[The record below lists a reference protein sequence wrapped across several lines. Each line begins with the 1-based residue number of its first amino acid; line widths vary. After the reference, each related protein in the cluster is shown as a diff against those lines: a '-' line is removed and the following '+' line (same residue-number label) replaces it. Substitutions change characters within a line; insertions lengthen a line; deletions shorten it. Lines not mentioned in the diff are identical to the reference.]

1 MFNNRVVI
9 AQAEL
14 LKQIFLAKEKD
25 YDQYR
30 DIIQIY
36 QGPFKLLASWLFA
49 RDFQKEQVDDIF
61 RHLGPYMRKGI
72 LKPGEIKVSPEA
84 VKIKD
89 SESFYELVP
98 FVDYVHG
105 QYPVA
110 AKETKQPKT
119 QEQAE
124 DIPVATGD
132 GIKIYQI
139 NSANDGRRLVGKD
152 TDWCI
157 GYAGPNNMWQS
168 YRSSQS
174 STFFVVYDEKP
185 PTPNQRKVAVD
196 FTRGEVQLTD
206 IPNKTGHQLS
216 NGMYWESY
224 SDYLRNKGVDL
235 DATRINPE
243 TNEEKKIFQNKPITP
258 QEQLVSNLFKLTNN
272 NKTGHQLSNG
282 MYWESYSD
290 YLRNK
295 GVDLDA
301 TRINPET
308 NEEKKIFQNK
318 PITPQEQLVS
328 NLFKLTNNN
337 KYGNFGLDI
346 TPEDVKMWSTGRFQI
361 RAEGDA
367 YIKGNKYDPENFLH
381 NTPVKFDLNRRLK
394 TTSISFPN
402 IGGIPGFTID
412 KEPLDSVKNISSN
425 SQDDFNDRSLL
436 YKSITINTNETK
448 TLLPK
453 FIGMGW
459 ILPNPVFDYILEL
472 PDSKDVLMQYV
483 DTGISIPKEQISK
496 LQQVPSLFKTYI
508 RKQIIG
514 VDRGSTDLEFLE
526 FVDPNDIEIRNK
538 VLDAVYSKNS
548 VVYTQPY
555 TSSYKTPLK
564 WLEVTQ
570 LGLYLIDK
578 NDYID
583 LKDELAVKVALAKGM
598 SIYLNKAPTLENALI
613 YLHDPDSINS
623 FKAEAISEKYYPLL
637 MEPPFNIDDWEEL
650 WKSVPDKLKNLP
662 ELNKYKSIAEF
673 NKFAFA
679 RIALPSENQNP
690 ELLYETVAINI
701 LAGNREIAQN
711 YKDNPEFCLYLL
723 NNFNKLGNS
732 VFKNIYFEKQ
742 KSETDED
749 GDINELTEYSREN
762 QREELVDKIKNFI
775 SETILIR
782 PEIFQALKNNF
793 SETEIFDIIGS
804 KLFQNENLLELFSN
818 RFNTFYD
825 AYKIP
830 GYTISKMFEKDN
842 PLLRKITRDGF
853 DVDRFLINSRQP
865 IHHIMLALKWYP
877 ELLDKIDDNGLLKIV
892 LSSNG
897 MPDSYLE
904 YLHQRR
910 PEVFYELASRND
922 HNKLN
927 REQRQFLFKKQK
939 ESMQESP
946 QVDEIEP
953 TLEIKEEEP
962 TTASVNL
969 MVKIARKLDFKKKYR
984 LADKLTY
991 IIRKKI

>member
-1 MFNNRVVI
+1 MFNYRVVI
-9 AQAEL
+9 AQAQT
-14 LKQIFLAKEKD
+14 LKDIFSAKGKD
-25 YDQYR
+25 YSEFR
-30 DIIQIY
+30 DLVQSY
-36 QGPFKLLASWLFA
+36 QGPYKLLSAWLFA
-49 RDFQKEQVDDIF
+49 RDFQKPQVDDIV
-61 RHLGPYMRKGI
+61 RHLDPYIRKGQ
-72 LKPGEIKVSPEA
+72 LKPGEIIVSPST
-84 VKIKD
+84 VKIKN
-89 SESFYELVP
+89 SEAFEELVP

-105 QYPVA
+105 EYPVA

-124 DIPVATGD
+124 DVPVATGD

-185 PTPNQRKVAVD
+185 LSPNQRKVAVD
-196 FTRGEVQLTD
+196 FTKGQVQLTD

-216 NGMYWESY
+216 NGMSWEDYSY
-224 SDYLRNKGVDL
+224 YLRSKGVDL
-235 DATRINPE
+235 DAKRINPE
-243 TNEEKKIFQNKPITP
+243 TNKEE
-258 QEQLVSNLFKLTNN
+258 
-272 NKTGHQLSNG
+272 
-282 MYWESYSD
+282 
-290 YLRNK
+290 
-295 GVDLDA
+295 
-301 TRINPET
+301 
-308 NEEKKIFQNK
+308 KIFQNK

-361 RAEGDA
+361 RAEGDS

-402 IGGIPGFTID
+402 IGGIPGLSID
-412 KEPLDSVKNISSN
+412 KEPLDSIKNISSN

-436 YKSITINTNETK
+436 YKSITINTDETK

-472 PDSKDVLMQYV
+472 PDGKDVLMQYV
-483 DTGISIPKEQISK
+483 DTGISIPKEQIEK

-548 VVYTQPY
+548 VVYTKPLY
-555 TSSYKTPLK
+555 FSYKIPLK
-564 WLEVTQ
+564 WLEVPQ

-578 NDYID
+578 HDYID
-583 LKDELAVKVALAKGM
+583 FKDELAVKVALAKGM
-598 SIYLNKAPTLENALI
+598 SSYLSKAPTLENALI

-637 MEPPFNIDDWEEL
+637 MEPPLNIDGWEEL
-650 WKSVPDKLKNLP
+650 WRSVPDKFKNLP

-732 VFKNIYFEKQ
+732 VFKNIYFENQ

-749 GDINELTEYSREN
+749 GDTNEWTEYSRED

-775 SETILIR
+775 PETILIR
-782 PEIFQALKNNF
+782 PEIFQALENNF
-793 SETEIFDIIGS
+793 SESEIFDIIGP

-818 RFNTFYD
+818 RVNTFYD

-830 GYTISKMFEKDN
+830 GYTLSKMFEKDN

-853 DVDRFLINSRQP
+853 DVDGFLSNSRQP
-865 IHHIMLALKWYP
+865 IYHIMLALKWYP
-877 ELLDKIDDNGLLKIV
+877 ELLDKIDDDGLLKIV
-892 LSSNG
+892 LRSDG
-897 MPDSYLE
+897 MPDAYLK

-927 REQRQFLFKKQK
+927 REQRQFLFIKQK
-939 ESMQESP
+939 ESMQENP

-953 TLEIKEEEP
+953 STETKEEEP
-962 TTASVNL
+962 TTASIKL
-969 MVKIARKLDFKKKYR
+969 MVKIADKLDNKKEYK
-984 LADKLTY
+984 LADKFTNIL
-991 IIRKKI
+991 RKYNV

>member
-1 MFNNRVVI
+1 MFNYRVVI

-14 LKQIFLAKEKD
+14 LRQIFLAKEKD

-30 DIIQIY
+30 DIIQTY
-36 QGPFKLLASWLFA
+36 QGPLKLLASWLFA

-61 RHLGPYMRKGI
+61 RHLGPYMRKGT

-216 NGMYWESY
+216 NGMYWEDY
-224 SDYLRNKGVDL
+224 SDYLKNKGVDL

-243 TNEEKKIFQNKPITP
+243 TNVEEKIFQNKPITP
-258 QEQLVSNLFKLTNN
+258 QEQLVSKLF
-272 NKTGHQLSNG
+272 
-282 MYWESYSD
+282 Y
-290 YLRNK
+290 
-295 GVDLDA
+295 
-301 TRINPET
+301 
-308 NEEKKIFQNK
+308 
-318 PITPQEQLVS
+318 
-328 NLFKLTNNN
+328 LTNNN

-361 RAEGDA
+361 RVEGDA
-367 YIKGNKYDPENFLH
+367 YIKENKYGHNWLH
-381 NTPVKFDLNRRLK
+381 NTPVRFDFNRRLK

-402 IGGIPGFTID
+402 IGGIPGLTID
-412 KEPLDSVKNISSN
+412 KEPLDSVENISSN

-472 PDSKDVLMQYV
+472 PDGKDVLMQYV
-483 DTGISIPKEQISK
+483 DTGISIPKEQIEK

-526 FVDPNDIEIRNK
+526 FVDPNDIEIRDK
-538 VLDAVYSKNS
+538 VLDAIYSKNS

-564 WLEVTQ
+564 WLEVPQ

-578 NDYID
+578 HDYID

-598 SIYLNKAPTLENALI
+598 SSYLSKAPTLENALI

-637 MEPPFNIDDWEEL
+637 MEPPLNIDDWEEL

-673 NKFAFA
+673 NKFLFA

-690 ELLYETVAINI
+690 ELLYEKVAINI
-701 LAGNREIAQN
+701 LAGNKEIAQN
-711 YKDNPEFCLYLL
+711 YKNNPEFCLYLL

-732 VFKNIYFEKQ
+732 VFKNIYFERQ
-742 KSETDED
+742 KREINED
-749 GDINELTEYSREN
+749 GDEDEWTEYSRQD
-762 QREELVDKIKNFI
+762 QRKELVDKIKNFI
-775 SETILIR
+775 PETILIK
-782 PEIFQALKNNF
+782 PEIFQTLKNNF
-793 SETEIFDIIGS
+793 SETEVFDIIGS

-818 RFNTFYD
+818 RVNTFYD

-853 DVDRFLINSRQP
+853 DVDGFLSNSRQP
-865 IHHIMLALKWYP
+865 IYHIILALKWYP
-877 ELLDKIDDNGLLKIV
+877 ELLDKIDDEGLLEIV
-892 LSSNG
+892 LRSDG

-910 PEVFYELASRND
+910 PEVFYALASRYD

-939 ESMQESP
+939 ELMQESP
-946 QVDEIEP
+946 QVDDIEP

-962 TTASVNL
+962 TTASVKL
-969 MVKIARKLDFKKKYR
+969 MVKIAKKLDNKNKYK
-984 LADKLTY
+984 LADKFTNIL
-991 IIRKKI
+991 RKYNV

>member
-1 MFNNRVVI
+1 MFNYRIVV
-9 AQAEL
+9 AQAQL
-14 LKQIFLAKEKD
+14 LKDIFSAKEKD
-25 YDQYR
+25 YSEFR
-30 DIIQIY
+30 DLVQSY
-36 QGPFKLLASWLFA
+36 QGPYKLLSAWLFA
-49 RDFQKEQVDDIF
+49 RDFQKPQVDDIV
-61 RHLGPYMRKGI
+61 RHLDPYIRKGQ
-72 LKPGEIKVSPEA
+72 LKPGEIIVSPSA

-110 AKETKQPKT
+110 AKETQQPKT

-124 DIPVATGD
+124 DVPVATGD

-168 YRSSQS
+168 YRSNQS

-216 NGMYWESY
+216 NGMYWDDY
-224 SDYLRNKGVDL
+224 SDYLRSKGVDL

-243 TNEEKKIFQNKPITP
+243 TNKKEN
-258 QEQLVSNLFKLTNN
+258 
-272 NKTGHQLSNG
+272 
-282 MYWESYSD
+282 
-290 YLRNK
+290 
-295 GVDLDA
+295 
-301 TRINPET
+301 
-308 NEEKKIFQNK
+308 IFQNK

-367 YIKGNKYDPENFLH
+367 YIKGNKYDSENFLH

-402 IGGIPGFTID
+402 IGEIPGLSVD
-412 KEPLDSVKNISSN
+412 KEPLDSIKNISSN

-436 YKSITINTNETK
+436 YKSITINTDETK

-472 PDSKDVLMQYV
+472 PDGKDVLIQYV
-483 DTGISIPKEQISK
+483 DTGISIPKEQIEK

-538 VLDAVYSKNS
+538 VLDAVYSKND

-555 TSSYKTPLK
+555 TWFSYKTPLK
-564 WLEVTQ
+564 WLEVPQ

-578 NDYID
+578 HDYID
-583 LKDELAVKVALAKGM
+583 FKDELAVKVALAKGM
-598 SIYLNKAPTLENALI
+598 SSYLDKYPTLENALI

-623 FKAEAISEKYYPLL
+623 FKAQAISEKYYPLL
-637 MEPPFNIDDWEEL
+637 MEPPLNIENWEKL
-650 WKSVPDKLKNLP
+650 WRSVPDKLKNLP
-662 ELNKYKSIAEF
+662 ELNKYKSIGEF
-673 NKFAFA
+673 NKFAFV

-690 ELLYETVAINI
+690 ELIYETVAINI

-711 YKDNPEFCLYLL
+711 FKDNPEFCLYLL

-732 VFKNIYFEKQ
+732 VFKNIYFEILKI
-742 KSETDED
+742 ETDED
-749 GDINELTEYSREN
+749 GDTNEVTEYSRQD
-762 QREELVDKIKNFI
+762 QREELVNKIKNFMPD
-775 SETILIR
+775 TILIR
-782 PEIFQALKNNF
+782 PEIFQALENNF
-793 SETEIFDIIGS
+793 SETEIFDIIGP

-818 RFNTFYD
+818 RVNTFYD

-830 GYTISKMFEKDN
+830 GYTLSKMFEKDN

-853 DVDRFLINSRQP
+853 DVDGFLSDSRQP
-865 IHHIMLALKWYP
+865 IYHIMLAIKWYP
-877 ELLDKIDDNGLLKIV
+877 ELLDKIDDDGLLKIV
-892 LSSNG
+892 LRSDG
-897 MPDSYLE
+897 MPDAYLK

-910 PEVFYELASRND
+910 PEVFYALAARND
-922 HNKLN
+922 HNKLT
-927 REQRQFLFKKQK
+927 REQRQFLFIKQK
-939 ESMQESP
+939 ESMQENP
-946 QVDEIEP
+946 QVDETEP
-953 TLEIKEEEP
+953 TTETKEEEP
-962 TTASVNL
+962 ITASIKL
-969 MVKIARKLDFKKKYR
+969 MVKIANKLDNKKEYK
-984 LADKLTY
+984 LADKFTNIL
-991 IIRKKI
+991 RKYNV

>member
-1 MFNNRVVI
+1 MFNNRIVI
-9 AQAEL
+9 AQAKL
-14 LKQIFLAKEKD
+14 LKDIFLAKEKD

-30 DIIQIY
+30 DIISTY
-36 QGPFKLLASWLFA
+36 DGPFKALASWLMA
-49 RDFQKEQVDDIF
+49 RDFDKPQTDDIIG
-61 RHLGPYMRKGI
+61 HLIPYIKKGR
-72 LKPGEIKVSPEA
+72 LKTDEIIVSPSA
-84 VKIKD
+84 IKIKN
-89 SESFYELVP
+89 SEPFYELVP

-110 AKETKQPKT
+110 AKETKQLKT

-168 YRSSQS
+168 YRSNQS

-196 FTRGEVQLTD
+196 FTRKEVQLTD

-216 NGMYWESY
+216 NGMYWEEY
-224 SDYLRNKGVDL
+224 SVYLRNKGVDL

-243 TNEEKKIFQNKPITP
+243 TNVEEKIFQNKPITP

-272 NKTGHQLSNG
+272 NKHGS
-282 MYWESYSD
+282 
-290 YLRNK
+290 
-295 GVDLDA
+295 
-301 TRINPET
+301 
-308 NEEKKIFQNK
+308 
-318 PITPQEQLVS
+318 
-328 NLFKLTNNN
+328 
-337 KYGNFGLDI
+337 FGLDI

-381 NTPVKFDLNRRLK
+381 NTPVKFDSNRRLK

-402 IGGIPGFTID
+402 IGGIPGLTID
-412 KEPLDSVKNISSN
+412 KEPLDSVENISIN

-459 ILPNPVFDYILEL
+459 ILPNQVFDYILEL
-472 PDSKDVLMQYV
+472 PDGKDVLMQYV
-483 DTGISIPKEQISK
+483 DTGISIPKEQIEK

-548 VVYTQPY
+548 VVYTKPLY
-555 TSSYKTPLK
+555 LSYKIPLK
-564 WLEVTQ
+564 WLEVPQ
-570 LGLYLIDK
+570 LGLYLKDK
-578 NDYID
+578 HDYID
-583 LKDELAVKVALAKGM
+583 FKDELAVKVALAKGM
-598 SIYLNKAPTLENALI
+598 SSYLSKAPTLENALI
-613 YLHDPDSINS
+613 YLHDPNSINS

-637 MEPPFNIDDWEEL
+637 MEPPLNIDDWEEL
-650 WKSVPDKLKNLP
+650 WKSVPDKFKNLP

-701 LAGNREIAQN
+701 LAGNRQIAQN

-732 VFKNIYFEKQ
+732 VFKNIYFENQ
-742 KSETDED
+742 KSETGED
-749 GDINELTEYSREN
+749 GDTNEWTEYSRED

-775 SETILIR
+775 PETILIR
-782 PEIFQALKNNF
+782 PEIFQALENNF

-804 KLFQNENLLELFSN
+804 KLFKNENLLELFSN
-818 RFNTFYD
+818 RVNTFYD

-830 GYTISKMFEKDN
+830 GYTLSKMFEKDN
-842 PLLRKITRDGF
+842 PLLRKITRNGF
-853 DVDRFLINSRQP
+853 DVDGFLSNSRQP
-865 IHHIMLALKWYP
+865 IYHIMLALKWYP
-877 ELLDKIDDNGLLKIV
+877 ELLDKIDDDGLSEII

-910 PEVFYELASRND
+910 PEVFYALASRND

-953 TLEIKEEEP
+953 TSEIKEEEP
-962 TTASVNL
+962 TTASVKL
-969 MVKIARKLDFKKKYR
+969 MVKIANKLDNKNKYK
-984 LADKLTY
+984 LADKFTDIL
-991 IIRKKI
+991 RKYNV